1 MKKIVFRSGVDAS
14 FWRVVTAFSLVF
26 RSQSLRYFK
35 QQKGRLKN
43 FQTTAVGNRR
53 VVYTFST
60 ADSFCFCLNDS

>member
-1 MKKIVFRSGVDAS
+1 MDAS

-43 FQTTAVGNRR
+43 FQTTFALLGN
-53 VVYTFST
+53 S
-60 ADSFCFCLNDS
+60 